1 MSDEIRDTAP
11 DDENDDSATPLWR
24 WVIEFGESLP
34 PEVWDRV
41 PTDLAANLD
50 HYLYGSSGQND

>member
-1 MSDEIRDTAP
+1 MSEGIRDAAP
-11 DDENDDSATPLWR
+11 DDEYDDCAPPLCEV
-24 WVIEFGESLP
+24 VIKLGESLP

-50 HYLYGSSGQND
+50 HYLYRSSAEDE